1 MEKIPIHKK
10 ILTTADEYHIIA
22 EEQWRLLT
30 ELDPINE
37 ELVFEF
43 KRLSRASLMFYCRA
57 YLILDL
63 IETDEEQTLEEL
75 LEISSENMPELEDY
89 ITHNKVL
96 EILNVD
102 LNENIS
108 KVFACTEVAR
118 TLLLERSNNA
128 AGTLFE
134 RF

>member
-43 KRLSRASLMFYCRA
+43 KRL
-57 YLILDL
+57 
-63 IETDEEQTLEEL
+63 
-75 LEISSENMPELEDY
+75 
-89 ITHNKVL
+89 NK
-96 EILNVD
+96 
-102 LNENIS
+102 
-108 KVFACTEVAR
+108 
-118 TLLLERSNNA
+118 
-128 AGTLFE
+128 
-134 RF
+134 